1 MITDKTSEGM
11 QGSGLFV
18 INTPFS
24 IVKDI
29 TPSLDQ
35 LFNNLKKSAAESEL
49 KFNNWVQ

>member
-1 MITDKTSEGM
+1 M

-35 LFNNLKKSAAESEL
+35 LFNNLKNSAAESEL

>member
-11 QGSGLFV
+11 QGSGLFI

-29 TPSLDQ
+29 TPSLDK
-35 LFNNLKKSAAESEL
+35 LFHNLKKSESESEL